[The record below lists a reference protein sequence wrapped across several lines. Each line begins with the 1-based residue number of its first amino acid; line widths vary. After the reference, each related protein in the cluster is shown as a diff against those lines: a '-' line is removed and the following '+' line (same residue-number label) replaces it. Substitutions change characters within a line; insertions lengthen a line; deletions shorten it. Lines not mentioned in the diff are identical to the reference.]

1 MYNNLLTEEGPDGIT
16 PNAFVCKRV
25 DVIRRARLSSSSVSH
40 CTEHVGTTVGVG
52 FPARTGRIVVDVNL
66 HIYPEDAAA
75 LVQDRRI
82 VVVID
87 RGAQPVPVP
96 KARQSSRLRWLL
108 GSIATGLIL
117 SRVWL
122 HVQTRDEYTLCS
134 STKSIYTVD
143 ETQPRAQCISVRN
156 GRITSVGDEA
166 DVSSNWPWLVNLL
179 FYPSGTTRHTIEPGH
194 IVVPGLADA
203 HAHLLQQGYKMQLQL
218 DGARSVQ
225 EVIDRIKAY
234 ILAHPDVHA
243 DPNRWI
249 EGMGWDQTKWPGAE
263 FPTAADLSSDP
274 LLRGRPIL
282 LFRVD
287 VHASWVSERVLEI
300 LGPLPS
306 EVDGGRI
313 IRDASGKPTGI
324 FVDNAMTLIPTP
336 RWTPERY
343 NDFFRTAVNEALKFG
358 LTSVHDA
365 ATDPDAVEFF
375 KVQAEKGTLPIR
387 LYLMAVPFSE
397 NFTDW
402 QPSKIQH
409 LSNYGVHG
417 RLNLRSVKLFTDG
430 ALGSWGAALIEPYSD
445 KPDTRGIMRSSP
457 ETMDQLI
464 RSAWAAKMQVNV
476 HCIGDRANEVI
487 LDVFDKVLAEEARN
501 GNSDVSA
508 FRPRIEHAQILQ
520 PSDLK
525 RIGKLGVIASVQPTH
540 GTSDMWYAETRL
552 GPDRMTGA
560 YAYRT
565 LLEVSP
571 QNILPLGSDFPV
583 EGVNPLLGFYAAVSR
598 LTVDGRSP
606 HGKGGWFPSERL
618 TRTQALKGMT
628 LDAAYA
634 SFAETELGS
643 LTPGKRADFVV
654 LDRNI
659 MEVEPAQILE
669 TKVLATVIDG
679 KVAYGVL

>member
-1 MYNNLLTEEGPDGIT
+1 MQDSKGGAKRT
-16 PNAFVCKRV
+16 P
-25 DVIRRARLSSSSVSH
+25 
-40 CTEHVGTTVGVG
+40 
-52 FPARTGRIVVDVNL
+52 P
-66 HIYPEDAAA
+66 
-75 LVQDRRI
+75 
-82 VVVID
+82 
-87 RGAQPVPVP
+87 P
-96 KARQSSRLRWLL
+96 KARQSSRLRWLW
-108 GSIATGLIL
+108 GTIATGIVL

-122 HVQTRDEYTLCS
+122 HIRTRDEYTLCS
-134 STKSIYTVD
+134 GTKSIYTVD
-143 ETQPRAQCISVRN
+143 ETQPRAQCISVHN
-156 GRITSVGDEA
+156 GRISAVGDEA
-166 DVSSNWPWLVNLL
+166 DVSRNWLVNLL
-179 FYPSGTTRHTIEPGH
+179 FYPSGVTRHTIEREH

-218 DGARSVQ
+218 DGAQSVQ
-225 EVIDRIKAY
+225 EVIERIKAY
-234 ILAHPDVHA
+234 LVAHPDVRD
-243 DPNRWI
+243 DPGRWI

-282 LFRVD
+282 LLRVD
-287 VHASWVSERVLEI
+287 VHAAWVSERVLEI
-300 LGPLPS
+300 LGTLPS
-306 EVDGGRI
+306 EVEGGSI
-313 IRDASGKPTGI
+313 IRDAAGEPTGI

-336 RWTPERY
+336 RWTAEQY
-343 NDFFRTAVNEALKFG
+343 NDFFHTAVAEALKFG
-358 LTSVHDA
+358 LTSIHDA
-365 ATDPDAVEFF
+365 STDPDAVEFF
-375 KVQAEKGTLPIR
+375 KLQAERGALPIR

-402 QPSKIQH
+402 QPSKIQR

-430 ALGSWGAALIEPYSD
+430 ALGSWGAALIAPYSD

-464 RSAWAAKMQVNV
+464 RSAWEAKMQVNV
-476 HCIGDRANEVI
+476 HCIGDRANEVV
-487 LDVFDKVLAEEARN
+487 LDVFEKVLAEEAHN
-501 GNSDVSA
+501 GNSDVSI

-552 GPDRMTGA
+552 GPDRIKGA

-565 LLEVSP
+565 LLEASP
-571 QNILPLGSDFPV
+571 QNVLPLGSDFPV

-606 HGKGGWFPSERL
+606 HGEGGWYAFPSERL

-659 MEVEPAQILE
+659 MEVDPADILK
-669 TKVLATVIDG
+669 TKVVATVVDG
-679 KVAYGVL
+679 KVAYGALGNRKSY

>member
-1 MYNNLLTEEGPDGIT
+1 MGDS
-16 PNAFVCKRV
+16 K
-25 DVIRRARLSSSSVSH
+25 DS
-40 CTEHVGTTVGVG
+40 
-52 FPARTGRIVVDVNL
+52 
-66 HIYPEDAAA
+66 
-75 LVQDRRI
+75 
-82 VVVID
+82 
-87 RGAQPVPVP
+87 AQPAPVP

-108 GSIATGLIL
+108 GSIATGLLL

-122 HVQTRDEYTLCS
+122 HTQTRDEYTLCS

-143 ETQPRAQCISVRN
+143 ETQPSARCISVRN
-156 GRITSVGDEA
+156 GRISSVGDEA
-166 DVSSNWPWLVNLL
+166 DVSRSWPWLVNLL
-179 FYPSGTTRHTIEPGH
+179 LYPSETTRHTIEPGH

-218 DGARSVQ
+218 DSARSVQ
-225 EVIDRIKAY
+225 EVIERIKAY
-234 ILAHPDVHA
+234 IHAHPDVHA
-243 DPNRWI
+243 DPDRWI

-282 LFRVD
+282 LLRVD
-287 VHASWVSERVLEI
+287 VHAAWVSERVLEI

-306 EVDGGRI
+306 EVGGGKI
-313 IRDASGKPTGI
+313 IRDASGEPTGI

-343 NDFFRTAVNEALKFG
+343 NDFFQTAVAEALKFG
-358 LTSVHDA
+358 LTSIHDA
-365 ATDPDAVEFF
+365 ATDPEAVDFF
-375 KVQAEKGTLPIR
+375 KIQAERGTLPIR

-402 QPSKIQH
+402 QPSKIQR

-417 RLNLRSVKLFTDG
+417 KLNLRSVKLFTDG

-464 RSAWAAKMQVNV
+464 RSAWEAKMQVNV
-476 HCIGDRANEVI
+476 HCIGDHANEVV
-487 LDVFDKVLAEEARN
+487 LDVFEKVLAEETRN

-552 GPDRMTGA
+552 GPDRMKGA

-565 LLEVSP
+565 LLEASL
-571 QNILPLGSDFPV
+571 QNVLPLGSDFPV

-606 HGKGGWFPSERL
+606 HGEGGWFPSERL

-643 LTPGKRADFVV
+643 LTLGKRADFVV

-659 MEVEPAQILE
+659 MEVEPAEILK
-669 TKVLATVIDG
+669 TKVVATVIDG
-679 KVAYGVL
+679 KVAYGALDNRKS